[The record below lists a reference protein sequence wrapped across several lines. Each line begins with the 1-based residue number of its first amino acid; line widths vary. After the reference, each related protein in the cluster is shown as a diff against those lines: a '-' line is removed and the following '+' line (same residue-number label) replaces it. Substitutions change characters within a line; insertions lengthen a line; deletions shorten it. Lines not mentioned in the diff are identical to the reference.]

1 MPIHDRLIL
10 QTPIAVLDFET
21 TGLNAGGDRV
31 VEASVVRMEP
41 GRAPELVFD
50 SLINPMRPMAATHV
64 HRITDADVADAPT
77 FGEVGAEF
85 LDAIAG
91 CVVCAFNVYF
101 DIKFL
106 GDELERLS
114 VRELP
119 PHFCLMYMKP
129 MLGLGKACGLA
140 KACAQEGVKITGAHA
155 AAADTLA
162 SAELLEHYLQRLDGL
177 GVRSF
182 GDLAARKRYK
192 FVESFARDP
201 FAVGRLGPRM
211 GVAKPRGGRQT
222 MFEFKATAPEH
233 DGVGT

>member
-1 MPIHDRLIL
+1 MAIYDRQIL
-10 QTPIAVLDFET
+10 RTPIAVLDFET
-21 TGLNAGGDRV
+21 TGLSAGDDRV
-31 VEASVVRMEP
+31 VEASVVRIEP
-41 GRAPELVFD
+41 GRPAELVFD

-77 FGEVGAEF
+77 FAEVGAEF

-101 DIKFL
+101 DIRFL
-106 GDELERLS
+106 GDELRRLS

-119 PHFCLMYMKP
+119 PHFCLMYMRP
-129 MLGLGKACGLA
+129 MLGIGPRCGLA
-140 KACAQEGVKITGAHA
+140 EACALEGVAMTGAHA

-162 SAELLEHYLQRLDGL
+162 SAELLQHYLRRMSER

-182 GDLAARKRYK
+182 GDLAALHRYK

-201 FAVGRLGPRM
+201 FEVGRLGPSC
-211 GVAKPRGGRQT
+211 GCAKPRGGRQGIL
-222 MFEFKATAPEH
+222 EFKPMAAGH
-233 DGVGT
+233 DGVGV